1 MLNFIALRKKR
12 NTNTG
17 REECRRNC
25 FVRGRF
31 DFSSNAAFS
40 VLLFSF
46 DIFFF
51 FILVVMAHVAGFVF
65 YTPGSN

>member
-1 MLNFIALRKKR
+1 MLYFIALRKKR

-31 DFSSNAAFS
+31 DFSSNTAFL

-46 DIFFF
+46 DILFFL
-51 FILVVMAHVAGFVF
+51 LVVMALVDDFVF
-65 YTPGSN
+65 YVPGGT